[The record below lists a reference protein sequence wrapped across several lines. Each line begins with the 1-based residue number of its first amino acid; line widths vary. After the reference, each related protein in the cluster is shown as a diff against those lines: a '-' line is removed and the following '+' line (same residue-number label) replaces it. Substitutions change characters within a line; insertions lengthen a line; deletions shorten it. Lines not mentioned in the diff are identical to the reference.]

1 MSNTSPSTVRKA
13 ASADPRVIRST
24 HALGAALVALMLE
37 EKFNNITVQSILD
50 RAGVGRSTFYA
61 HFRNKQDV
69 LHSSYEQMFAW
80 LEQKLDQPSP
90 VGARIVPVAEFL
102 MHIGDA
108 GPLVDALRSSG
119 QLQHIS
125 DLTVGFLARMIERHI
140 TALAGTTPAVPAP
153 LVSRMLAGALMEMV
167 GWWGDHQSTMT
178 HTQMDATFHGLART
192 LLRRASYE
200 VANQADG

>member
-1 MSNTSPSTVRKA
+1 MSNSSPLIVRKA
-13 ASADPRVIRST
+13 ESADPRVIRST

-102 MHIGDA
+102 MHIGGA
-108 GPLVDALRSSG
+108 GPLVGALRTSG
-119 QLQHIS
+119 QLQEIS
-125 DLTVGFLARMIERHI
+125 DLGVGFLARMIERHI
-140 TALAGTTPAVPAP
+140 RALAGTTPAVPAA
-153 LVSRMLAGALMEMV
+153 LVARMLAGALMEMV
-167 GWWGDHQSTMT
+167 EWWGDHQSTMT
-178 HTQMDATFHGLART
+178 QTQMDATFHALART

-200 VANQADG
+200 AAKADG

>member
-1 MSNTSPSTVRKA
+1 
-13 ASADPRVIRST
+13 VIRST

-80 LEQKLDQPSP
+80 LEQKLDEPSP

-119 QLQHIS
+119 QLQEIS
-125 DLTVGFLARMIERHI
+125 DLGVGFLARMIERHI
-140 TALAGTTPAVPAP
+140 RALAGTTPAVPAA
-153 LVSRMLAGALMEMV
+153 LVARMLAAALMEMV
-167 GWWGDHQSTMT
+167 EWWGDHQSTMT
-178 HTQMDATFHGLART
+178 QTQMCDIPCACSDI
-192 LLRRASYE
+192 ASPCL
-200 VANQADG
+200 V